1 MPLNPK
7 NITQTES
14 NPPTR
19 ETQGVKTLLGDP
31 KKAMI
36 RLSLPMIAAMSVQTL
51 YNLVDSIWVSGL
63 GSESLAAIG
72 FVFPFFFMVMALAG
86 GLGVGAG
93 SAISR
98 RIGARDKP
106 GADNVAAHSILL
118 MFILVI
124 LTTLPLLLF
133 AEKIFTLIGAAKAVA
148 PAVAY
153 GRIIFGG
160 SILIF
165 FNNLA
170 NSILRSEGDAKRA
183 MRAMVIGAGLNIVLD
198 PLMIYGLKMGIS
210 GAAWATLISL
220 AVSCLIL
227 LNWLIWKKITYV
239 SFRFRGFRFS
249 KNILR
254 DILGVGLPA
263 SLSHLS
269 MSITM
274 LIVTAIIVRVG
285 STDGV
290 AVYTAGWRIVS
301 FATLPLVGI
310 ATAVVSVSGAA
321 FGARAYDKVDIS
333 HVFAVK
339 MGLIIEGAV
348 ALLVMLG
355 APLFAALFTHSAGT
369 SHLGPDLVRFLRI
382 TAFFY
387 PTVALG
393 MFSSAMF
400 QGVGKGINAL
410 MVTFLRTVLLTT
422 LLTAGLGIWLDF
434 GLPGIWWG
442 LVGANM
448 SGSVIAF
455 IWARSYVAGLR
466 SPGKKMP
473 ETAFFAPSEE

>member
-1 MPLNPK
+1 MPYNSKSNTPVQPSSPPK
-7 NITQTES
+7 
-14 NPPTR
+14 

-72 FVFPFFFMVMALAG
+72 FVFPFFFMIMALAG

-98 RIGARDKP
+98 RIGAQDKS
-106 GADNVAAHSILL
+106 GADHVAAHSILL
-118 MFILVI
+118 MFTLAI

-133 AEKIFTLIGAAKAVA
+133 SEKIFTLIGAREAVS

-153 GRIIFGG
+153 GHIIFGG
-160 SILIF
+160 SIFIF
-165 FNNLA
+165 FSNLA

-198 PLMIYGLKMGIS
+198 PLMIYGLKMGIA

-227 LNWLIWKKITYV
+227 LNWLILKRTTYV
-239 SFRFRGFRFS
+239 SFRFRGFRFAKS
-249 KNILR
+249 ILR
-254 DILGVGLPA
+254 DIFGVGLPA

-274 LIVTAIIVRVG
+274 LIVTAIIVHVG

-333 HVFAVK
+333 HVYAIK

-355 APLFAALFTHSAGT
+355 APLLAALFTHSQGT
-369 SHLGPDLVRFLRI
+369 SHLGPDLIRFLRI

-400 QGVGKGINAL
+400 QGVGKGVNAL
-410 MVTFLRTVLLTT
+410 MVTALRTVLLTT
-422 LLTAGLGIWLDF
+422 LLTAGLGIWLGF

-448 SGSVIAF
+448 SGSIIAF
-455 IWARSYVAGLR
+455 LWARGYITKLR
-466 SPGKKMP
+466 SPGKIIS
-473 ETAFFAPSEE
+473 ESTVFVPSAK